1 MSDPATTSR
10 RGFRRTASAVLGG
23 AIVGSALL
31 VAVAGA
37 GPVAAF
43 GSGGGDVGFTTQP
56 LGATPFGP
64 TPIGQPGV
72 PWSIQPTVAILGGVD
87 PTFSYQAT
95 LSISPSTPGSG
106 GPGSLFCSGGNTVQ
120 MFGGVARW
128 SGCRIDSPGQGYQLD
143 VTVFGSTGMGTV
155 LPPMTTTSLSFDIGG
170 GQPPIQQSI
179 QFTTQPLGANLGGA
193 RPTAQVA
200 RVWSIQPVVAIV
212 DQFGRVARS
221 DSSTVIQLSITSGSP
236 QSGGPGRLSCTGG
249 TAATVQSGVA
259 FFTGCSIDT
268 PGTAYQLTANTLSW
282 GSTQMLFDTSL
293 PFDITGGNFASRV
306 RFNTQ
311 PLGAVSGGTTPSSAS
326 GTPWIIQPSVAV
338 INSSGQILFNDFQ
351 SVVTLSIDPSSPA
364 GGQLFCASG
373 TSVQV
378 NAGIAVFTGCQVVGA
393 GSGYRLRATAQTV
406 TGQIGPTTSL
416 PFNITASA
424 SALQQ
429 QPSAFT
435 IAPGTAVT
443 ITATLSGTGSAG
455 QPITVQGTNALHTE
469 WTTFGTA
476 TTNASGV
483 ASITATPQFTATVR
497 SVFAGSGTLAPA
509 TSEPDTIAVRAA
521 LTIAPGGTN
530 NVTRGASVTYTATL
544 RPDPGQGQRVQFLI
558 YQLVNGV
565 WTFNNQRTFF
575 TTGASRVT
583 LTWRWAT
590 AGRWYV
596 RATAPTNAYYS
607 QGFSP
612 TSIVV
617 VR

>member
-1 MSDPATTSR
+1 MSDPANTSR

-23 AIVGSALL
+23 AIVGSVLL

-37 GPVAAF
+37 GPAAAF
-43 GSGGGDVGFTTQP
+43 GPGDGDVGFTTQP

-64 TPIGQPGV
+64 PPTGQPGV
-72 PWSIQPTVAILGGVD
+72 PWSIQPTVAIFAGVD
-87 PTFSYQAT
+87 PTFNYQVT
-95 LSISPSTPGSG
+95 LSVNPASG
-106 GPGSLFCSGGNTVQ
+106 GFGSLSCFGGTTAQ
-120 MFGGVARW
+120 MFGGSASFR
-128 SGCRIDSPGQGYQLD
+128 GCSIDRSGQGYTLD
-143 VTVFGSTGMGTV
+143 ATVFGTTDMGMV
-155 LPPMTTTSLSFDIGG
+155 LPPMTTTSLAFNIGG
-170 GQPPIQQSI
+170 GQPSIQQAI
-179 QFTTQPLGANLGGA
+179 QFTTQPLGANLGGG
-193 RPTAQVA
+193 RPAEQVSRA
-200 RVWSIQPVVAIV
+200 WAIQPVVAIV
-212 DQFGRVARS
+212 DQFGQVVRS
-221 DSSTVIQLSITSGSP
+221 DNSTVIQLSITSGSP
-236 QSGGPGRLSCTGG
+236 QTGGPGRLSCSGG
-249 TAATVQSGVA
+249 TATTVQSGFA

-268 PGTAYQLTANTLSW
+268 AGTAYQLTANTVSW

-293 PFDITGGNFASRV
+293 PFDITGGNFPSRL

-311 PLGAVSGGTTPSSAS
+311 PLGAVSGGITPSSTT

-338 INSSGQILFNDFQ
+338 LNSSGQVLTNDFQ

-378 NAGIAVFTGCQVVGA
+378 NFGVATFAGCQIVGT
-393 GSGYRLRATAQTV
+393 GNGYRLRAIAQTV

-435 IAPGTAVT
+435 ISPGASLT
-443 ITATLSGTGSAG
+443 ITATLSGNGSSG
-455 QPITVQGTNALHTE
+455 QLITFQGTNALHTE

-483 ASITATPQFTATVR
+483 ASITVNPQFTATVR
-497 SVFAGSGTLAPA
+497 SVYAGSGALAPA
-509 TSEPDTIAVRAA
+509 TSDADTVAVRAA
-521 LTIAPGGTN
+521 VAIAPGGTN
-530 NVTRGASVTYTATL
+530 NVTRGTSVTYRATL

-575 TTGASRVT
+575 TNGASQVT

-596 RATAPTNAYYS
+596 RAMAPTNTYYV